1 VKRSTILL
9 GRGGTILLSIGLA
22 LLLVSLIP
30 SAQISLSMSTGELL
44 PRGTWRAQGEGVL
57 TPQQSLRITV
67 TTDHTLNVKVLDE
80 SEITIITWI
89 YEHHLPPLEY
99 PNNITY
105 LTEFLAQKPEII
117 RWETDV
123 QNGLAEYEYV
133 PTKIT
138 NATIVFSNPSSED
151 VHFDSQVIRTSMV
164 APRGKVQTLALW
176 ATPIGFVLALPWLIV
191 QYRTRTRRHA
201 SKVLIQSV

>member
-1 VKRSTILL
+1 MKRSMILL

-30 SAQISLSMSTGELL
+30 SAQIGITKSTGELL
-44 PRGTWRAQGEGVL
+44 SRGTWRPYGEGVL

-67 TTDHTLNVKVLDE
+67 TTEGTLNVKLLEE
-80 SEITIITWI
+80 SEITIMMWI
-89 YEHHLPPLEY
+89 NEHYPP
-99 PNNITY
+99 PFDNRNNITC

-117 RWETDV
+117 RWERDV
-123 QNGLAEYEYV
+123 HNGGAEYEYV
-133 PTKIT
+133 PAKIT

-151 VHFDSQVIRTSMV
+151 VHFDWQTIQTAMV
-164 APRGKVQTLALW
+164 APRGKVRTLALW

-191 QYRTRTRRHA
+191 RYRTRTMRHS
-201 SKVLIQSV
+201 SKISL